1 MTANVEISGPSWDLA
16 SEYKNLEDP
25 QLQADLDAVETIF
38 AGVDALNGA
47 LSGPDAVSAA
57 QNIAIHAERAGN
69 LLGNVYTYAD
79 CLLSVDSQD
88 EGALKLNGS
97 LQSYNKRFGDCFE
110 PLAQFVDSASEAEI
124 EQYLDHPEVQ
134 ALAFQV
140 HHGRKRKHENLSL
153 AEESLVNG
161 LSQDGIHAWGQL
173 YNQLSSS
180 LSCHVMVGNEE
191 QTMGVA
197 KANKLLMDASEPQ
210 REAAWRGLSDAW
222 QSQEQS
228 CAAAL
233 NSIAGWRLEM
243 CKQRSRERPVHFLDA
258 PTHASRLT
266 RQTLDTLLAVS
277 EKNKTES
284 QRATALMARAY
295 GKDKFS
301 PWDVV
306 APAPVLDTSSNAPL
320 AFDEAIDIIANAY
333 GEVDGQMADFV
344 RMMVSNNWIE
354 GSVGPRK
361 RPGAYATTFSK
372 SREQRVYSTYTGGQM
387 DVIILAHELGHA
399 FHSYV
404 MRDLPDS
411 QRSYGMSLAETAS
424 TFGEALVRDALLA
437 RSSSPQEKLNI
448 IWEELRSHTGF
459 MLNIP
464 TRFEFEQRL
473 YEARRERPQQPEE
486 LKALMREAWQNWYG
500 DCLSEP
506 DEMFWASKLHFYI
519 SGLSFYNFPYL
530 FGYLFSSGV
539 YTRRRTSGPG
549 FFDRYV
555 ALLCDTGRM
564 TAEDL
569 ARQHLDADLE
579 QPEFWQDT
587 VDSLTPR
594 IDTFQALLDELGVQ
608 AN

>member
-1 MTANVEISGPSWDLA
+1 MTADVEISGPSWDLQ
-16 SEYKNLEDP
+16 SEYNGCEDP
-25 QLQADLDAVETIF
+25 QLQSDLQELETILTAVE
-38 AGVDALNGA
+38 ALNA
-47 LSGPDAVSAA
+47 NLSGPDAISAA
-57 QNIAIHAERAGN
+57 QKIAIHAEHAGN
-69 LLGNVYTYAD
+69 LLGNIYTYTN
-79 CLLSVDSQD
+79 CLLSVDSQND
-88 EGALKLNGS
+88 AALKLDGS
-97 LQSYNKRFGDCFE
+97 LQSYSKRFGDCFE
-110 PLAQFVDSASEAEI
+110 PLAQFVDSASDEQI
-124 EQYLDHPEVQ
+124 EQYLAHPEVQ
-134 ALAFQV
+134 AQAFQV
-140 HHGRKRKHENLSL
+140 HHGRKRRHENLSL

-180 LSCHVMVGNEE
+180 LNCHVMVGNET
-191 QTMGVA
+191 QAMGVA
-197 KANKLLMDASEPQ
+197 KANKLLMDVSEPQ
-210 REAAWRGLSDAW
+210 REAAWRGLRDAW

-228 CAAAL
+228 CSAAL
-233 NSIAGWRLEM
+233 NAIAGWRLEM
-243 CKQRSRERPVHFLDA
+243 CKQRSREKPVHFLDA

-266 RQTLDTLLAVS
+266 RQTLATLLDVS
-277 EKNKTES
+277 EKNKAES

-295 GKDKFS
+295 GKAKFA

-306 APAPVLDTSSNAPL
+306 APAPVLDTSSSAPL

-333 GEVDGQMADFV
+333 GEVDGQMADFI

-361 RPGAYATTFSK
+361 RPGAYATTFPK
-372 SREQRVYSTYTGGQM
+372 SRAQRVYSTYTGGQM
-387 DVIILAHELGHA
+387 DIIMLAHELGHA

-411 QRSYGMSLAETAS
+411 QRTYGMSLAETAS

-437 RSSSPQEKLNI
+437 RSASPQEKLNI
-448 IWEELRSHTGF
+448 MWEELRSHTGF

-464 TRFEFEQRL
+464 TRFEFEKRL
-473 YEARRERPQQPEE
+473 YEARQERPQQPQE
-486 LKALMREAWQNWYG
+486 LKAMMSEAWQNWYG
-500 DCLSEP
+500 DVLAEP

-539 YTRRRTSGPG
+539 YTRRQSSGPG
-549 FFDRYV
+549 FYDRYV

-569 ARQHLDADLE
+569 ARQHLDSDLE
-579 QPEFWQDT
+579 QPEYWQNT
-587 VDSLTPR
+587 VDSFTPR
-594 IDTFQALLDELGVQ
+594 IDAFEALLDELGVA

>member
-1 MTANVEISGPSWDLA
+1 MTDRTEISGPTWELA
-16 SEYKNLEDP
+16 SEYKSVDDP
-25 QLQADLDAVETIF
+25 RLQADLDALDAVFAEVE
-38 AGVDALNGA
+38 ALNEQ
-47 LSGPDAVSAA
+47 LSGSDAIRTA
-57 QNIAIHAERAGN
+57 QQIAVRSEHAGN
-69 LLGNVYTYAD
+69 LLGNVQTYAN
-79 CLLSVDSQD
+79 CLVSVDSQH
-88 EGALKLNGS
+88 EGALKLTGS
-97 LQSYNKRFGDCFE
+97 LQRYHKRFGDCFE
-110 PLAQFVDSASEAEI
+110 PLAQFVDAASDEEI

-140 HHGRKRKHENLSL
+140 HHGRKRRHENLTL
-153 AEESLVNG
+153 AQESLVNG
-161 LSQDGIHAWGQL
+161 LSQDGLHAWGQL
-173 YNQLSSS
+173 YNQLSSTM
-180 LSCHVMVGNEE
+180 SCTVMVGNEQ

-197 KANKLLMDASEPQ
+197 SANKLLMDVSEPQ
-210 REAAWRGLSDAW
+210 REAAWRGISEAW

-228 CAAAL
+228 CAAAI
-233 NSIAGWRLEM
+233 NAIAGWRLEM
-243 CKQRSRERPVHFLDA
+243 CKQRSHERPVHFLDA

-266 RQTLDTLLAVS
+266 RKTLETLLEVS
-277 EKNKTES
+277 ETNKVES

-295 GKDKFS
+295 GKETFA

-306 APAPVLDTSSNAPL
+306 APAPVIGAGSNPPL
-320 AFDEAIDIIANAY
+320 AFDEAVDIIAEAY

-344 RMMVSNNWIE
+344 RMMVRNNWIE

-372 SREQRVYSTYTGGQM
+372 SRHQRVYMTYTGGQL
-387 DVIILAHELGHA
+387 DVVTLAHELGHA
-399 FHSYV
+399 FHSHV
-404 MRDLPDS
+404 MRELPDS

-437 RSSSPQEKLNI
+437 RATSPQEKLNI
-448 IWEELRSHTGF
+448 IWEELRAHTGF

-464 TRFEFEQRL
+464 TRFEFENKL
-473 YEARRERPQQPEE
+473 YEARQQRPQQPEE
-486 LKALMREAWQNWYG
+486 LKALMRSAWRNWYG
-500 DCLSEP
+500 EGLAEP

-539 YTRRRTSGPG
+539 YTRRHTGG
-549 FFDRYV
+549 ADFYAKYV

-579 QPEFWQDT
+579 QPGFWQDT
-587 VDSLTPR
+587 IDSFTPR
-594 IDTFQALLDELGVQ
+594 IDVFENLLDELGVE
-608 AN
+608 AH